1 MLHEALT
8 YLEAAYASSSYEV
21 VVVDDGSTDATSRA
35 ALALAEQHRGKGGDN
50 VRVVT
55 LKRNRGKG
63 GAVRHGMLHAR
74 GRRILFVDADGA
86 SRFEDL
92 KLLEQEMDTLCGGS
106 ANIGEGSGMGNG
118 HAQGGKDDG
127 ETRAIVLGSRAHMVS
142 TEAVVKV
149 SLRCARSALPCPAL
163 LIDLFTS
170 LTFYPPTPA
179 ALGIAQPPDAL
190 LPHLPLCPGHPPHCR
205 HAVRVQALYALGRFR
220 HLSEH
225 ARRRV
230 DFRH

>member
-8 YLEAAYASSSYEV
+8 YLEAAYASTSASSSYEV
-21 VVVDDGSTDATSRA
+21 IVVDDGSRDATSRA
-35 ALALAEQHRGKGGDN
+35 ALDLAEERRGKGGEK

-55 LKRNRGKG
+55 LRRNRGKG

-92 KLLEQEMDTLCGGS
+92 KLLEQEMDRLCGRS
-106 ANIGEGSGMGNG
+106 ADIGGKSAEGNG
-118 HAQGGKDDG
+118 HAQSGKDDG

-149 SLRCARSALPCPAL
+149 SSRCAPRSVCRATRLP
-163 LIDLFTS
+163 F
-170 LTFYPPTPA
+170 
-179 ALGIAQPPDAL
+179 
-190 LPHLPLCPGHPPHCR
+190 
-205 HAVRVQALYALGRFR
+205 
-220 HLSEH
+220 
-225 ARRRV
+225 
-230 DFRH
+230 